1 METKITN
8 IIKLLKVEV
17 KQKEMGKRKV
27 KVKEKIDKQLEKLDV
42 NGKPTAFM
50 SHSLQAYNP
59 LLILN

>member
-27 KVKEKIDKQLEKLDV
+27 KVKE
-42 NGKPTAFM
+42 N
-50 SHSLQAYNP
+50 N
-59 LLILN
+59 LLLHMN